1 MRKVPRQ
8 LSAIISARR
17 MWKPACAIG
26 GCEEPSVRVLSNKA
40 NDMMLFRTAVTMAR
54 VSSIHS
60 NLAG

>member
-40 NDMMLFRTAVTMAR
+40 NDMMLFKTVAHYGRGL
-54 VSSIHS
+54 IDP
-60 NLAG
+60 L